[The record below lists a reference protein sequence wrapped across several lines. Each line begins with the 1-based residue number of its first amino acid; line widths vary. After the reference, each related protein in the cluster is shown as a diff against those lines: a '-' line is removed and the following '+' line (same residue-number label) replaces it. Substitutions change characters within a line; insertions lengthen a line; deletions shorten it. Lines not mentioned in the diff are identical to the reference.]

1 MRTGVAIST
10 AAHVLILGASVL
22 WFSGATPLKITEED
36 SVPIDIISD
45 TQFSKLTQGMKT
57 APKADTPKPMADK
70 VGDPKQA
77 QDQAAKIVD
86 KKPEVRT
93 ASQEATPPAPELKP
107 KTPEKAAE
115 QSKPEP
121 KTDEIAE
128 AIKKAEKKPTPPKP
142 KAEPKKPTQNL
153 ESRIENKLAL
163 LDKREAQRQTITN
176 SMVSPASL
184 GSPTA
189 NSSYLAQSWI
199 GAFRARVETCW
210 DIPAGSL
217 DVADLVVN
225 VHVQFNRDGS
235 LAAEPVVVNSSSSPA
250 FRVAAEASVRAIRR
264 CAPYAF
270 LPQSQYNVWQDFEV
284 VFVPG
289 EMFRG
294 TTASASK
301 Y

>member
-1 MRTGVAIST
+1 MRTGVTIS
-10 AAHVLILGASVL
+10 AVAHALLLGSTLV

-45 TQFSKLTQGMKT
+45 TQFSKITAGIKT

-70 VGDPKQA
+70 VGDAKQA
-77 QDQAAKIVD
+77 QDQASKIVD
-86 KKPEVRT
+86 KKPEIRT

-107 KTPEKAAE
+107 KTPDKAADK
-115 QSKPEP
+115 SKPEP

-142 KAEPKKPTQNL
+142 KAEPKKPTPNL

-163 LDKREAQRQTITN
+163 LDKRDSQRQTVTN

-184 GSPTA
+184 GAPTA

-217 DVADLVVN
+217 DVAELVIQ
-225 VHVQFNRDGS
+225 VHVQFNRDGTLS
-235 LAAEPVVVNSSSSPA
+235 AEPVVVNRNSAPA
-250 FRVAAEASVRAIRR
+250 FRVAAEASVRAIQR

-284 VFVPG
+284 VFIPG

-294 TTASASK
+294 TTASATK

>member
-1 MRTGVAIST
+1 
-10 AAHVLILGASVL
+10 
-22 WFSGATPLKITEED
+22 
-36 SVPIDIISD
+36 
-45 TQFSKLTQGMKT
+45 MKT
-57 APKADTPKPMADK
+57 APKADMPKQMADK

-77 QDQAAKIVD
+77 QDQAAKVVD
-86 KKPEVRT
+86 KKPEIRT

-107 KTPEKAAE
+107 KTPDKAAE

-142 KAEPKKPTQNL
+142 KAEPKKPTPNL

-176 SMVSPASL
+176 TMVSPASL

-217 DVADLVVN
+217 DVAELVVN

-235 LAAEPVVVNSSSSPA
+235 LAAEPVVVNSSSSQA

-270 LPQSQYNVWQDFEV
+270 LPQSQYNIWQDFEV

>member
-1 MRTGVAIST
+1 VVLLGST
-10 AAHVLILGASVL
+10 LLWFGAS
-22 WFSGATPLKITEED
+22 PLKITEED

-45 TQFSKLTQGMKT
+45 TQFSKLTAGMKT
-57 APKADTPKPMADK
+57 APKADTPKLMADK

-86 KKPEVRT
+86 KKPEIRT

-107 KTPEKAAE
+107 KTPEKTAD
-115 QSKPEP
+115 SKPEP

-142 KAEPKKPTQNL
+142 KAEPKKPTPNL
-153 ESRIENKLAL
+153 ESRIESKLAL

-176 SMVSPASL
+176 TMVSPASL

-217 DVADLVVN
+217 DVAELVIQ

-235 LAAEPVVVNSSSSPA
+235 LAAEPVVVNRNPSPA
-250 FRVAAEASVRAIRR
+250 FRVAAEASVRAIQR

-284 VFVPG
+284 VFIPG

>member
-1 MRTGVAIST
+1 VSP
-10 AAHVLILGASVL
+10 S
-22 WFSGATPLKITEED
+22 
-36 SVPIDIISD
+36 
-45 TQFSKLTQGMKT
+45 
-57 APKADTPKPMADK
+57 
-70 VGDPKQA
+70 
-77 QDQAAKIVD
+77 
-86 KKPEVRT
+86 
-93 ASQEATPPAPELKP
+93 
-107 KTPEKAAE
+107 
-115 QSKPEP
+115 
-121 KTDEIAE
+121 
-128 AIKKAEKKPTPPKP
+128 
-142 KAEPKKPTQNL
+142 
-153 ESRIENKLAL
+153 L
-163 LDKREAQRQTITN
+163 LDKREAQRQTISNT
-176 SMVSPASL
+176 MVSPASL

-284 VFVPG
+284 VFIPG